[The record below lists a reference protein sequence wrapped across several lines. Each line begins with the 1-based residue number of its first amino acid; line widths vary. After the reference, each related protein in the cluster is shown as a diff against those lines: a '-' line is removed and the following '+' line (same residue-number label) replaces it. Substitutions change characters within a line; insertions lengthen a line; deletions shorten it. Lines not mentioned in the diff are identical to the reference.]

1 MSRVFSTL
9 LLLVWGAWFG
19 SLIGIFISVISI
31 SHTFPVE
38 VDRGASSNLSQ
49 FGIVTTDIFHLFEKF
64 QLGFAGAALI
74 FAFAWQLCRGA
85 ARLKI
90 TLFILFALATVAAVV
105 ETAVVA
111 PQINKMREDGNTRSA
126 EFGKWHGIS
135 GALYG
140 GTLLLM
146 AVGGVLLPIGVVREA
161 RHRET

>member
-19 SLIGIFISVISI
+19 SLIGILISVISI

-38 VDRGASSNLSQ
+38 VDKEASSNLSQ
-49 FGIVTTDIFHLFEKF
+49 FGIVTTDIFHLFERV
-64 QLGFAGAALI
+64 QLGLAGAALI

-85 ARLKI
+85 MRLKI
-90 TLFILFALATVAAVV
+90 ALFVLFAIATVASVV

-111 PQINKMREDGNTRSA
+111 PQITKMREDGQTRSA

-146 AVGGVLLPIGVVREA
+146 VIGGVILPIGIVRETRA
-161 RHRET
+161 RES